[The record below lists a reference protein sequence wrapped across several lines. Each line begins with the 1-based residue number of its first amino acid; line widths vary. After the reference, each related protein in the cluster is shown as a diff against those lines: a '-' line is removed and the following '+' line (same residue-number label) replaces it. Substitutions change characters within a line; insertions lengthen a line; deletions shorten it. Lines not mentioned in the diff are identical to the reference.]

1 MAASPVGIFCGSG
14 VLPFAVADAVI
25 QRGGQVFLVALSG
38 FADDRA
44 RVERYP
50 HRWVGLGQYG
60 AMIKSLRGA
69 GVKDIVFIGGLVRPS
84 LRELRLDLGALRVL
98 PRAFKAYRGGDDH
111 LLSNVA
117 RQFESEG
124 FRVLGIDSLAPDV
137 LVPLGELARRHSDER
152 AKADIALALAAL
164 RAIGPFDIGQGA
176 VVIDGHIVALE
187 DIEGTDGLLARVK
200 HLRDSGRIRKPPHS
214 GVLVKAPKLGQDM
227 RFDLP
232 TLGPRT
238 IEGAVAAQLAGVAV
252 VAGASI
258 VAEPER
264 LVELADRHDLFVTG
278 LKAAGPS

>member
-1 MAASPVGIFCGSG
+1 MSASPPVGILCGSG

-25 QRGGQVFLVALSG
+25 QRGGTVFLVALSG
-38 FADDRA
+38 FADRA
-44 RVERYP
+44 RVEHYP
-50 HRWVGLGQYG
+50 HRWFGLGQYG
-60 AMIKSLRGA
+60 ALIKSLRQA
-69 GVKDIVFIGGLVRPS
+69 GVKDVAFIGGVVRPS
-84 LRELRLDLGALRVL
+84 LRELKFDLSALRLL
-98 PRAFKAYRGGDDH
+98 PRVFKAYRGGDDH
-111 LLSNVA
+111 LLSSIA

-124 FRVLGIDSLAPDV
+124 FRVIGVDRLAPDV
-137 LVPLGELARRHSDER
+137 LVPVGELARRHADER
-152 AKADIALALAAL
+152 ARADIASGLEAL
-164 RAIGPFDIGQGA
+164 RAMGPFDIGQGA

-200 HLRDSGRIRKPPHS
+200 YLRDSGRIRKPPHS
-214 GVLVKAPKLGQDM
+214 GVLVKAPKVGQDM

-238 IEGAVAAQLAGVAV
+238 IEGAAAAQLAGVAV